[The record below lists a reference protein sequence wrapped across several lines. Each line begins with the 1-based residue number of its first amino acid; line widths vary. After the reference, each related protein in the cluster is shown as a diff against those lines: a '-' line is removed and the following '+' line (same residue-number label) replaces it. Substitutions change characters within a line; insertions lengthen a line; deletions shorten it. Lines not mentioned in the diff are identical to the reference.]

1 VNTWHIIAT
10 DRIEEIVLES
20 GEQTEAW
27 FKQRAIGIS
36 QLCPQAVIVVRD
48 YDENDRWAFEDGMEV
63 DL

>member
-27 FKQRAIGIS
+27 FKQRAIEIS
-36 QLCPQAVIVVRD
+36 KLCPQAVIVVRD
-48 YDENDRWAFEDGMEV
+48 WDESDRWAYENGMEV

>member
-1 VNTWHIIAT
+1 MNTWHIIAT

-27 FKQRAIGIS
+27 FKQRAIEIS
-36 QLCPQAVIVVRD
+36 RLCPQAVIVVRD
-48 YDENDRWAFEDGMEV
+48 WDESDRWAYENGIEV

>member
-27 FKQRAIGIS
+27 FKQRAIEIS
-36 QLCPQAVIVVRD
+36 KLCPHAIIVVRD
-48 YDENDRWAFEDGMEV
+48 FDENDRWAYENGMEV